1 MRRSFDRVADVA
13 FLAVA
18 ASLGAVIALAPL
30 SERGLV
36 LGGSACGGGGQAQR
50 CTGIARQFSLV
61 ETSPRAWAVVA
72 GGVICILLAAA
83 ALVLRRRADFRLGI
97 AIAVLAL
104 SFVALVSVERID
116 ALLGPEGGGTWG
128 RTLEDWG
135 PVLSPALA
143 DLRLDAL
150 RKYEG
155 TRTEP
160 GGPLYDPEQI
170 LPSFFAHVQ
179 DGWRVLRGAV
189 VVLYFVALFETLRRL
204 IRRPTLAV
212 TTTAT
217 VGLVVWV
224 TVLARAVPCADGGEC
239 WEGLATVFA
248 VIVAGLWW
256 LAYLAGS
263 MLGRFVERIRTPQ
276 R

>member
-13 FLAVA
+13 FVAVTA
-18 ASLGAVIALAPL
+18 CLGAVIALAPL

-50 CTGIARQFSLV
+50 CTGIARQLSLV
-61 ETSPRAWAVVA
+61 EISPRAWAFVA
-72 GGVICILLAAA
+72 GGVLCILLAAA
-83 ALVLRRRADFRLGI
+83 ALVLRRRSDVRLGI

-128 RTLEDWG
+128 RSLEDWG

-143 DLRLDAL
+143 DLRRDAL
-150 RKYEG
+150 RRYEG

-160 GGPLYDPEQI
+160 GGPVYDPEQI

-217 VGLVVWV
+217 VGLVLWV

-239 WEGLATVFA
+239 WEGLETVFA

-263 MLGRFVERIRTPQ
+263 TLGRFVERIRTPQ